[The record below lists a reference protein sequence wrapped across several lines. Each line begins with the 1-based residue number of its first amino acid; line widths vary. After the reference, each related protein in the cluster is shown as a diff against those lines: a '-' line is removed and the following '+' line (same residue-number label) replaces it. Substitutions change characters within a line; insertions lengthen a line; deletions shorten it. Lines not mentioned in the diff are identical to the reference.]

1 MLKESREGYRKMSL
15 LEFLQA
21 QKYSSS
27 GRVHV
32 APNIPKKLLSNALA
46 AYGLTGDP
54 SEVVVLIDDTMF
66 ASGKD
71 GCLIGQEYLA
81 IRESF
86 SDAKVYAYDEVDALE
101 LKGSKLFLNKRQAI
115 AFNMPEKND
124 LHDCFSLLQEWL
136 RTRGGEQSTP
146 VAKLAAV
153 KDSAGNQELSAEQ
166 VDSIVQ
172 MTLSLAERL
181 GLERVYVRPHI
192 PQKKLSAALESYGVN
207 MSADEVLVLI
217 DDTLFGGAKEGVL
230 MGESKL
236 AVKILLGAPRLFF
249 WRHLDSLAVEKSD
262 LFVNSRKVGTFTQV
276 GEKELGE
283 FFSVI
288 NEALGDA
295 RRGLAAQPVVAVAPP
310 ALAVGAAKPE
320 ADPALV
326 GPVAEEILALAVI
339 DETTPDDPQKK
350 VSGKDKLFG
359 YVAVAIEHHKSQILP
374 FIKDKTGEASL
385 AALRDDSNIEKLGSF
400 IYALLP
406 GVVRLALKEETF
418 VRFVLDHRNK
428 LLDKLLAGEAERVA
442 ALQDITPTAR
452 LAPAYNAE
460 LDDLLMDDQPVVKPG
475 QRAIE
480 KMQAIL
486 ADLKQE
492 QRDDPDAADTWQ
504 LPINY
509 LGAVIPKARKLIG
522 CPDEKIE
529 EQIFFVLAFMY
540 GFSFHKIPESI
551 RQQEGLLEFFMT
563 GFLMVCENY
572 QERSPHSR
580 VSLEDGPILIAMAIA
595 KMATKQQLNEMVRTM
610 LDEHKGGAKT
620 GDFEVDDILLL
631 LREANGFAQQWVDN
645 LMREIIAEERALQN
659 KWGDLLN

>member
-1 MLKESREGYRKMSL
+1 MSL
-15 LEFLQA
+15 LEFLHA

-32 APNIPKKLLSNALA
+32 APNIPKKLLSNALS
-46 AYGLTGDP
+46 AYGLTVDP
-54 SEVVVLIDDTMF
+54 SEVVVLVDDTIF

-86 SDAKVYAYDEVDALE
+86 SDAIVYAYDEVDALE
-101 LKGSKLFLNKRQAI
+101 LKGKKLFLNKRQAI
-115 AFNMPEKND
+115 AFNMPDKDD

-136 RTRGGEQSTP
+136 QIRGGEQPAP
-146 VAKLAAV
+146 VVKLAAV
-153 KDSAGNQELSAEQ
+153 KNSAGNQELSAEQ

-192 PQKKLSAALESYGVN
+192 PQKKLSAALESYGAN

-236 AVKILLGAPRLFF
+236 AIKMVFDSPRLFF

-262 LFVNSRKVGTFTQV
+262 LFVNSRKVGAFTQV
-276 GEKELGE
+276 GEKELGK

-288 NEALGDA
+288 NEALGNA
-295 RRGLAAQPVVAVAPP
+295 RRGLASQPVVAVAPP
-310 ALAVGAAKPE
+310 ALAVGATRPE

-326 GPVAEEILALAVI
+326 EPADEILALAVI
-339 DETTPDDPQKK
+339 EKTTPDDPQKK

-359 YVAVAIEHHKSQILP
+359 YVAVAIENNKSRILP

-385 AALRDDSNIEKLGSF
+385 AALRNDSNIEKLGSF

-406 GVVRLALKEETF
+406 GFVRLALKEEVF
-418 VRFVLDHRNK
+418 VRFVLDNRNK
-428 LLDKLLAGEAERVA
+428 LLDKLLAGEAERFA

-452 LAPAYNAE
+452 LAPAYQAE
-460 LDDLLMDDQPVVKPG
+460 LDDLLVDDDPLVRPG
-475 QRAIE
+475 LRAIE

-492 QRDDPDAADTWQ
+492 QRDDPDSADILQ

-509 LGAVIPKARKLIG
+509 LGAVIPKAKKLVG
-522 CPDEKIE
+522 FPDEKIE

-551 RQQEGLLEFFMT
+551 RKQESILEYFMT

-572 QERSPHSR
+572 KERTPHSEVR
-580 VSLEDGPILIAMAIA
+580 PEELQMMIAWAIA
-595 KMATKQQLNEMVRTM
+595 KMATKPQLNEVVRKM
-610 LDEHKGGAKT
+610 LDEHKDGAKP

-645 LMREIIAEERALQN
+645 MMREIIAEERALQN

>member
-1 MLKESREGYRKMSL
+1 MSL

-32 APNIPKKLLSNALA
+32 APNIPKKLLSNALS
-46 AYGLTGDP
+46 AYGLTVDP

-71 GCLIGQEYLA
+71 GCLIGQQYLA

-86 SDAKVYAYDEVDALE
+86 SDAVAYAYDEVDALE

-115 AFNMPEKND
+115 AFNMPDKDD

-136 RTRGGEQSTP
+136 RTRGGEQSAP
-146 VAKLAAV
+146 VAKPAAV
-153 KDSAGNQELSAEQ
+153 KASAGNQELSAAQ
-166 VDSIVQ
+166 VDSIVH

-192 PQKKLSAALESYGVN
+192 PQKKLQAALDSYGAN
-207 MSADEVLVLI
+207 MREDEVLVLI

-236 AVKILLGAPRLFF
+236 AVKMVFDTPRLFF
-249 WRHLDSLAVEKSD
+249 WRHLDSLAVEKRD

-295 RRGLAAQPVVAVAPP
+295 RRGLVDQPVVAVAQP
-310 ALAVGAAKPE
+310 AVAVVVAKPE
-320 ADPALV
+320 AEPVLV
-326 GPVAEEILALAVI
+326 EPVAEEILALAVI
-339 DETTPDDPQKK
+339 EQTTPDDPQKK
-350 VSGKDKLFG
+350 VSGKDKLLG
-359 YVAVAIEHHKSQILP
+359 YVAVAIEQNKSKILP

-385 AALRDDSNIEKLGSF
+385 AALRDDGNVEKLGAF
-400 IYALLP
+400 IYAFLP

-418 VRFVLDHRNK
+418 VRFVLDNRNK

-452 LAPAYNAE
+452 LAPTYHAE
-460 LDDLLMDDQPVVKPG
+460 LDDLLMDDEPVVQPG

-492 QRDDPDAADTWQ
+492 QRDDPDSAVIWQ
-504 LPINY
+504 LPISC
-509 LGAVIPKARKLIG
+509 LGAVIPKAKKLIG
-522 CPDEKIE
+522 FPDEE
-529 EQIFFVLAFMY
+529 LESQVFFVLGFMY
-540 GFSFHKIPESI
+540 GFSFHKIPEPI
-551 RQQEGLLEFFMT
+551 RQQDGVFEAFFT
-563 GFLMVCENY
+563 GFAIICENY
-572 QERSPHSR
+572 TERSPGNK
-580 VSLEDGPILIAMAIA
+580 VKPEDDMLPLAMGLA
-595 KMATKQQLNEMVRTM
+595 KMATKQQLNEMVRKM
-610 LDEHKGGAKT
+610 LDEHQDVAKP
-620 GDFEVDDILLL
+620 GDFELDDIMLL
-631 LREANGFAQQWVDN
+631 LREANGFAQQWVDS
-645 LMREIIAEERALQN
+645 MTREILAEERALQN

>member
-1 MLKESREGYRKMSL
+1 MSL

-32 APNIPKKLLSNALA
+32 APNIPKKLLSNALS
-46 AYGLTGDP
+46 AYGLTVDP

-71 GCLIGQEYLA
+71 GCLIGQQYLA

-86 SDAKVYAYDEVDALE
+86 SDAVAYAYDEVDALE

-115 AFNMPEKND
+115 AFNMPDKDD
-124 LHDCFSLLQEWL
+124 LHDCFSLVQEWL
-136 RTRGGEQSTP
+136 RTRGGEQSAP
-146 VAKLAAV
+146 LAKPAAV
-153 KDSAGNQELSAEQ
+153 KASAGNQELSAEQ

-192 PQKKLSAALESYGVN
+192 PQKKLSAALESYGAN

-236 AVKILLGAPRLFF
+236 AVKMVFDTPRLFF
-249 WRHLDSLAVEKSD
+249 WRHLDSLAVEKRD

-295 RRGLAAQPVVAVAPP
+295 RRGLAAQPLVAVAQP
-310 ALAVGAAKPE
+310 AVAVLAPKPE
-320 ADPALV
+320 AEPALV
-326 GPVAEEILALAVI
+326 EPVAEEILALAVI
-339 DETTPDDPQKK
+339 EETSSDDPQKK
-350 VSGKDKLFG
+350 VSGKDKLLG
-359 YVAVAIEHHKSQILP
+359 YVAVAIEQNKSKILP

-385 AALRDDSNIEKLGSF
+385 AALRDDSNVEKLGGF
-400 IYALLP
+400 IYAFLP

-418 VRFVLDHRNK
+418 VRFVLDNRNK

-442 ALQDITPTAR
+442 ALQDITPAAQ
-452 LAPAYNAE
+452 LAPAYHAE
-460 LDDLLMDDQPVVKPG
+460 LDDLLMDDEPVVQPG
-475 QRAIE
+475 LRAIE

-492 QRDDPDAADTWQ
+492 QRDDPDSAVIWQ

-509 LGAVIPKARKLIG
+509 LGAVIPKAKKLIG
-522 CPDEKIE
+522 CPDEEIE
-529 EQIFFVLAFMY
+529 EQIFYVMAFMY

-551 RQQEGLLEFFMT
+551 RQQDGLLEGFLT

-572 QERSPHSR
+572 QERSPHSKVR
-580 VSLEDGPILIAMAIA
+580 PEDDQMLMAMAMA
-595 KMATKQQLNEMVRTM
+595 KMATKQQLNEMVRKL
-610 LDEHKGGAKT
+610 LDEHKGGAKP
-620 GDFEVDDILLL
+620 GDFEVDDIMLL

-645 LMREIIAEERALQN
+645 LTREIIAEERALQN

>member
-1 MLKESREGYRKMSL
+1 MSL

-21 QKYSSS
+21 HKYSSS

-32 APNIPKKLLSNALA
+32 APNIPKKLLSNALS
-46 AYGLTGDP
+46 AYGLTVDP
-54 SEVVVLIDDTMF
+54 SEVVVLIDDTML

-71 GCLIGQEYLA
+71 GCLISQEYLA

-86 SDAKVYAYDEVDALE
+86 SDAMAYDYDEVDSLE
-101 LKGSKLFLNKRQAI
+101 LKGKKLFLNNRQAI
-115 AFNMPEKND
+115 AFNMPDKDN

-136 RTRGGEQSTP
+136 RTRGGEQSAP
-146 VAKLAAV
+146 LAKLAAV
-153 KDSAGNQELSAEQ
+153 KNSTSNQELSAEQ
-166 VDSIVQ
+166 VDSIMQ

-192 PQKKLSAALESYGVN
+192 PKKKLSAALESYGAN

-236 AVKILLGAPRLFF
+236 AVKMVFDSPRLFF

-262 LFVNSRKVGTFTQV
+262 LFVNSRKVGAFTQV

-295 RRGLAAQPVVAVAPP
+295 RRKLAAQPVAALVSP

-320 ADPALV
+320 AVTALAE
-326 GPVAEEILALAVI
+326 PVAEEILALAVI
-339 DETTPDDPQKK
+339 EGTTPDDPQKK
-350 VSGKDKLFG
+350 VSGKDKLFA
-359 YVAVAIEHHKSQILP
+359 YVAVAIEHNKSQILP
-374 FIKDKTGEASL
+374 IIKDKTGEASL

-418 VRFVLDHRNK
+418 VRFVLDNRNK
-428 LLDKLLAGEAERVA
+428 LLDKLLAGEAERAA
-442 ALQDITPTAR
+442 ALR
-452 LAPAYNAE
+452 LVPAYHAE
-460 LDDLLMDDQPVVKPG
+460 LDDLLMDDEPVVQPG
-475 QRAIE
+475 LRAIE

-492 QRDDPDAADTWQ
+492 QRDDPDSADVWQ

-509 LGAVIPKARKLIG
+509 LGAVIPKAKKLIG

-551 RQQEGLLEFFMT
+551 RQQDGLLEFFMT
-563 GFLMVCENY
+563 GFLMVCEKY
-572 QERSPHSR
+572 QKRSPHSEVR
-580 VSLEDGPILIAMAIA
+580 PEDLQVMIALAIA
-595 KMATKQQLNEMVRTM
+595 KMANKQQLNEMVRKM
-610 LDEHKGGAKT
+610 LDEHKGGAKS

-645 LMREIIAEERALQN
+645 MMREIIAEERALQN

>member
-1 MLKESREGYRKMSL
+1 MSL
-15 LEFLQA
+15 LGFLRA

-32 APNIPKKLLSNALA
+32 APNIPKKLLSNALS
-46 AYGLTGDP
+46 AYDLTVDP
-54 SEVVVLIDDTMF
+54 NEVVVLIDDTMF

-71 GCLIGQEYLA
+71 GCLIGQDFLA

-101 LKGSKLFLNKRQAI
+101 LKGSKLFVNKRQAI
-115 AFNMPEKND
+115 AFNMPDKDD

-136 RTRGGEQSTP
+136 RTRGGEQSAP

-153 KDSAGNQELSAEQ
+153 KDSAGNHELSSEQ

-192 PQKKLSAALESYGVN
+192 PQKKLSAALESYGAN

-217 DDTLFGGAKEGVL
+217 DDTLFGGAKDGVL

-236 AVKILLGAPRLFF
+236 AVKMVFDAPRLFF

-276 GEKELGE
+276 GEKVLGE
-283 FFSVI
+283 FFSKI

-310 ALAVGAAKPE
+310 ALAVGGAKLE
-320 ADPALV
+320 AEPALV
-326 GPVAEEILALAVI
+326 EQVAEEILALAVI
-339 DETTPDDPQKK
+339 EETTPENPQKQ
-350 VSGKDKLFG
+350 VSGKDKLLG
-359 YVAVAIEHHKSQILP
+359 YVAEAIEHNKSQILP
-374 FIKDKTGEASL
+374 FIKDKIGEASL
-385 AALRDDSNIEKLGSF
+385 AALRDDSNVEKLGSF

-406 GVVRLALKEETF
+406 GVVRLTLKEETF
-418 VRFVLDHRNK
+418 VRFALDNRNK

-452 LAPAYNAE
+452 LAPTYHAE
-460 LDDLLMDDQPVVKPG
+460 LDDLLMDVEQVAQPG

-480 KMQAIL
+480 KMQAII

-492 QRDDPDAADTWQ
+492 QLDDPDSAFIWQ

-509 LGAVIPKARKLIG
+509 LGAVIPKAKKLNG

-529 EQIFFVLAFMY
+529 EQIFFVLALMY

-551 RQQEGLLEFFMT
+551 RQQDGILQTFLT
-563 GFLMVCENY
+563 GFMMVCENY
-572 QERSPHSR
+572 QERSPHSKVR
-580 VSLEDGPILIAMAIA
+580 PQDNQIFMAMAIA
-595 KMATKQQLNEMVRTM
+595 KMATKQLLNEMVRKM
-610 LDEHKGGAKT
+610 LDEHKGGAKF

-645 LMREIIAEERALQN
+645 LTREFIAEERALQN

>member
-1 MLKESREGYRKMSL
+1 MSL

-21 QKYSSS
+21 KKHSSS

-32 APNIPKKLLSNALA
+32 APNIPKKLLSNALS
-46 AYGLTGDP
+46 AYGLTVDA

-86 SDAKVYAYDEVDALE
+86 SDAMVYAYDEVDTLE
-101 LKGSKLFLNKRQAI
+101 LKGCKLFLNKRQVI
-115 AFNMPEKND
+115 AFNMPDKD
-124 LHDCFSLLQEWL
+124 HLHDCFSLLREWL
-136 RTRGGEQSTP
+136 RTRGGEQSAP
-146 VAKLAAV
+146 VVKLAAI

-172 MTLSLAERL
+172 MTLSLGERL

-192 PQKKLSAALESYGVN
+192 PQKKLSAALESYGAN
-207 MSADEVLVLI
+207 MSADEVVVLI

-236 AVKILLGAPRLFF
+236 AVKMVFDMPRLFF
-249 WRHLDSLAVEKSD
+249 WRHLDSLAVEKRD

-276 GEKELGE
+276 DEKELGE

-295 RRGLAAQPVVAVAPP
+295 RRGLAAQTVAAVAPP
-310 ALAVGAAKPE
+310 AFAGGAKPE
-320 ADPALV
+320 AEPALV

-339 DETTPDDPQKK
+339 EETMSDDPQKK
-350 VSGKDKLFG
+350 VSGKDKLLG
-359 YVAVAIEHHKSQILP
+359 YVAEAIEHNKSQILP
-374 FIKDKTGEASL
+374 FIKDKVGEASL
-385 AALRDDSNIEKLGSF
+385 AVLRDDSNVEKLGSF

-406 GVVRLALKEETF
+406 GVVRLTLKEEAF
-418 VRFVLDHRNK
+418 VRFVLDNSNK
-428 LLDKLLAGEAERVA
+428 LLDKLLIGEAEGVA
-442 ALQDITPTAR
+442 ALQDITSTAR
-452 LAPAYNAE
+452 LAPTYHAE
-460 LDDLLMDDQPVVKPG
+460 LDDLLMDNEPVVQPG

-492 QRDDPDAADTWQ
+492 QRDDPDSAVIWQ

-509 LGAVIPKARKLIG
+509 LGAVIPKAKKLIG
-522 CPDEKIE
+522 YPDEKIE
-529 EQIFFVLAFMY
+529 EQIFYVLAFMY

-551 RQQEGLLEFFMT
+551 RQQDGLLEGFLT
-563 GFLMVCENY
+563 GFLMVCESY
-572 QERSPHSR
+572 QERSPHSKVR
-580 VSLEDGPILIAMAIA
+580 PKDDPMLMAMAMA
-595 KMATKQQLNEMVRTM
+595 KMATKQQLSELVRKL
-610 LDEHKGGAKT
+610 LDKHKGGAKP
-620 GDFEVDDILLL
+620 GDFEVDDIMLL

-645 LMREIIAEERALQN
+645 LTREIIAEERALQN

>member
-1 MLKESREGYRKMSL
+1 MSFL
-15 LEFLQA
+15 DFLQA

-32 APNIPKKLLSNALA
+32 APNIPKKLLSNALS
-46 AYGLTGDP
+46 AYGLTVDP
-54 SEVVVLIDDTMF
+54 SKVVVLIDDTMF

-86 SDAKVYAYDEVDALE
+86 SDARVYAYDEVDALE

-115 AFNMPEKND
+115 AFNMPEKDD
-124 LHDCFSLLQEWL
+124 LHDCFALLQEWL
-136 RTRGGEQSTP
+136 RTRLGEQSAP
-146 VAKLAAV
+146 VAKLAAA

-192 PQKKLSAALESYGVN
+192 PQKKLSAALESYGAN
-207 MSADEVLVLI
+207 MGADEVLVLI

-230 MGESKL
+230 MGERKL
-236 AVKILLGAPRLFF
+236 AIKMLLDTPRLFF
-249 WRHLDSLAVEKSD
+249 WRHMDSLVVEKSD

-288 NEALGDA
+288 NEALSDA
-295 RRGLAAQPVVAVAPP
+295 RHGLAAQTVVTVAPP
-310 ALAVGAAKPE
+310 VLAVGAVKPKAE
-320 ADPALV
+320 PALV
-326 GPVAEEILALAVI
+326 DPVAKEVLALAVI
-339 DETTPDDPQKK
+339 EETTPDDLQKQ

-359 YVAVAIEHHKSQILP
+359 YVAVAIERNKSQILP
-374 FIKDKTGEASL
+374 FIKDKTGEAYLS
-385 AALRDDSNIEKLGSF
+385 ALRDDSNMEKLGSF

-406 GVVRLALKEETF
+406 GVVRVAVKEETF
-418 VRFVLDHRNK
+418 VRFVLDNRNK
-428 LLDKLLAGEAERVA
+428 LLDKLLAVEAERVA

-452 LAPAYNAE
+452 LAPAYYAE
-460 LDDLLMDDQPVVKPG
+460 LNDLLMDDEPVVQPG

-492 QRDDPDAADTWQ
+492 QRDDPDSADILQ

-509 LGAVIPKARKLIG
+509 LGAVIPRAKKLIG
-522 CPDEKIE
+522 CADEKIE
-529 EQIFFVLAFMY
+529 DQIFFVLAFMF

-551 RQQEGLLEFFMT
+551 RRQDGLLEFFMT

-572 QERSPHSR
+572 QERSPHSKA
-580 VSLEDGPILIAMAIA
+580 SLEDGPILVAMAIA
-595 KMATKQQLNEMVRTM
+595 KMATKQQLNEMVRKM
-610 LDEHKGGAKT
+610 LDEHKGGAKS

-631 LREANGFAQQWVDN
+631 LREANGFAQQWADN
-645 LMREIIAEERALQN
+645 LTRELIAEERALQK

>member
-1 MLKESREGYRKMSL
+1 MLKDREGYKDMSL

-32 APNIPKKLLSNALA
+32 APNIPKKLLSNALS
-46 AYGLTGDP
+46 AYGLSVDP
-54 SEVVVLIDDTMF
+54 SEVVVLIDDTML

-71 GCLIGQEYLA
+71 GCLIAQKSLA
-81 IRESF
+81 VRESF
-86 SDAKVYAYDEVDALE
+86 SDAMIYAYDEVDALE
-101 LKGSKLFLNKRQAI
+101 LKGKKLFLNKRQAI
-115 AFNMPEKND
+115 TFHMPDEDD
-124 LHDCFSLLQEWL
+124 LYDCFSLLEEWL
-136 RTRGGEQSTP
+136 RTQSCERSSP
-146 VAKLAAV
+146 VDKLAAV
-153 KDSAGNQELSAEQ
+153 KDSAGNQELSVEQ
-166 VDSIVQ
+166 VDSIMQ

-192 PQKKLSAALESYGVN
+192 PQKKLSAALESYGAN
-207 MSADEVLVLI
+207 MSAEEVLVLI

-230 MGESKL
+230 MGKSKL
-236 AVKILLGAPRLFF
+236 AVKMLLDTPRLFF
-249 WRHLDSLAVEKSD
+249 WRHLNSLAVEKND
-262 LFVNSRKVGTFTQV
+262 LFINSHQVGTFTQV

-288 NEALGDA
+288 NEALSDA
-295 RRGLAAQPVVAVAPP
+295 RRGVAAQPVVAVAPP
-310 ALAVGAAKPE
+310 ALVVGSAKPDT
-320 ADPALV
+320 DPALV
-326 GPVAEEILALAVI
+326 KPVEEEILALAVTE
-339 DETTPDDPQKK
+339 DTTLDHPQKK

-359 YVAVAIEHHKSQILP
+359 YVAVAIEQNKSQILP

-385 AALRDDSNIEKLGSF
+385 AALRDDGNIEKLGSF

-406 GVVRLALKEETF
+406 GVVRLAVKEETF
-418 VRFVLDHRNK
+418 VRFVLDNRNK

-442 ALQDITPTAR
+442 ALQDIPPTAR
-452 LAPAYNAE
+452 LAPTYHTE
-460 LDDLLMDDQPVVKPG
+460 LDDLLMDDKPVVRPG

-492 QRDDPDAADTWQ
+492 QRDDPDSAEIWQ

-509 LGAVIPKARKLIG
+509 LGAVIPKAKKLVG

-529 EQIFFVLAFMY
+529 DQIFFVLAFMY

-551 RQQEGLLEFFMT
+551 RKQDGLLEFFMT
-563 GFLMVCENY
+563 GFMMVCENY
-572 QERSPHSR
+572 QKRSPNSK

-595 KMATKQQLNEMVRTM
+595 KMATKQQLNEMVRKM
-610 LDEHKGGAKT
+610 LDEHNGSAKP

-631 LREANGFAQQWVDN
+631 LREANGFAQHWVDN
-645 LMREIIAEERALQN
+645 MMREIIAEERALQN

>member
-1 MLKESREGYRKMSL
+1 MSL

-32 APNIPKKLLSNALA
+32 APNIPKKLLSNALS
-46 AYGLTGDP
+46 AYGLSVDP
-54 SEVVVLIDDTMF
+54 SEVVVLIDDTML

-71 GCLIGQEYLA
+71 GCLIAQKSLA
-81 IRESF
+81 VRESF
-86 SDAKVYAYDEVDALE
+86 RDAMIYAYDEVDALE
-101 LKGSKLFLNKRQAI
+101 LKGKKLFLNKRQAI
-115 AFNMPEKND
+115 TFHMPDEDD
-124 LHDCFSLLQEWL
+124 LYDCFSLLEEWL
-136 RTRGGEQSTP
+136 RTQSCERSSP
-146 VAKLAAV
+146 VDKLAAV
-153 KDSAGNQELSAEQ
+153 KDSAGNQELSVEQ
-166 VDSIVQ
+166 VDSIMQ

-192 PQKKLSAALESYGVN
+192 PQKKLSAALESYGAN
-207 MSADEVLVLI
+207 MSAEEVLVLI

-230 MGESKL
+230 MGKSKL
-236 AVKILLGAPRLFF
+236 AVKMLLDTPRLFF
-249 WRHLDSLAVEKSD
+249 WRHLNSLAVERND
-262 LFVNSRKVGTFTQV
+262 LFINSHQVGTFTQV

-288 NEALGDA
+288 NEALSDA
-295 RRGLAAQPVVAVAPP
+295 RRGVAAQPVVAVAPP
-310 ALAVGAAKPE
+310 ALVVGSAKPDT
-320 ADPALV
+320 DPALV
-326 GPVAEEILALAVI
+326 KPVEEEILALAVT
-339 DETTPDDPQKK
+339 ENTTPDHPQKK

-359 YVAVAIEHHKSQILP
+359 YVAVAIEQNKSQILP

-385 AALRDDSNIEKLGSF
+385 AALRDDGNIEKLGSF

-406 GVVRLALKEETF
+406 GVVRLAVKEETF
-418 VRFVLDHRNK
+418 VHFVLDNRNK

-442 ALQDITPTAR
+442 AFQDIPPTAR
-452 LAPAYNAE
+452 LAPTYHTE
-460 LDDLLMDDQPVVKPG
+460 LDDLLMDDKPVVRPG

-492 QRDDPDAADTWQ
+492 QRDDPDSAEIWQ

-509 LGAVIPKARKLIG
+509 LGAVIPKAKKLVG
-522 CPDEKIE
+522 FPDEKIE
-529 EQIFFVLAFMY
+529 DQIFFVLAFMY

-551 RQQEGLLEFFMT
+551 RKQDGLLEFFMT
-563 GFLMVCENY
+563 GFMMVCENY
-572 QERSPHSR
+572 QKRSPNSKI
-580 VSLEDGPILIAMAIA
+580 SLEDGPILIAIAIA
-595 KMATKQQLNEMVRTM
+595 KMATKQQLNEMVRKM
-610 LDEHKGGAKT
+610 LDEHNGSAKP

-631 LREANGFAQQWVDN
+631 LREANGFAQHWVDN
-645 LMREIIAEERALQN
+645 MMRELIAEERALQN

>member
-1 MLKESREGYRKMSL
+1 MLKDREGYKDMSL

-32 APNIPKKLLSNALA
+32 APNIPKKLLSNALS
-46 AYGLTGDP
+46 AYGLSVDP
-54 SEVVVLIDDTMF
+54 SEVVVLIDDTML

-71 GCLIGQEYLA
+71 GCLIAQKSLA
-81 IRESF
+81 VRESF
-86 SDAKVYAYDEVDALE
+86 SDAMIYAYDEVDALE
-101 LKGSKLFLNKRQAI
+101 LKGKKLFLNKRQAI
-115 AFNMPEKND
+115 TFHMPDEDD
-124 LHDCFSLLQEWL
+124 LYDCFSLLEEWL
-136 RTRGGEQSTP
+136 RTQSCERSSP
-146 VAKLAAV
+146 VDKLAAV
-153 KDSAGNQELSAEQ
+153 KDSAGNQELSVEQ
-166 VDSIVQ
+166 VDSIMQ

-192 PQKKLSAALESYGVN
+192 PQKKLSAALESYGAN
-207 MSADEVLVLI
+207 MSAEEVLVLI

-230 MGESKL
+230 MGKSKL
-236 AVKILLGAPRLFF
+236 AVKMLLDTPRLFF
-249 WRHLDSLAVEKSD
+249 WRHLNSLAVEKND
-262 LFVNSRKVGTFTQV
+262 LFINSHQVGTFTQV

-288 NEALGDA
+288 NEALSDA
-295 RRGLAAQPVVAVAPP
+295 RRGVAAQPVVAVAPP
-310 ALAVGAAKPE
+310 ALVVGSAKPDT
-320 ADPALV
+320 DPALV
-326 GPVAEEILALAVI
+326 KPVEEEILALAVTE
-339 DETTPDDPQKK
+339 DTTLDHPQKK

-359 YVAVAIEHHKSQILP
+359 YVAVAIEQNKSQILP

-385 AALRDDSNIEKLGSF
+385 AALRDDGNIEKLGSF

-406 GVVRLALKEETF
+406 GVVRLAVKEETF
-418 VRFVLDHRNK
+418 VRFVLDNRNK
-428 LLDKLLAGEAERVA
+428 LLDELLAGEAERVA
-442 ALQDITPTAR
+442 ALQDIPPTAR
-452 LAPAYNAE
+452 LAPTYHTE
-460 LDDLLMDDQPVVKPG
+460 LDDLLMDDKPVVRPG

-492 QRDDPDAADTWQ
+492 QRDDPDSAEIWQ

-509 LGAVIPKARKLIG
+509 LGAVIPKAKKLVG

-529 EQIFFVLAFMY
+529 DQIFFVLAFMY

-551 RQQEGLLEFFMT
+551 RKQDGLLEFFMT
-563 GFLMVCENY
+563 GFMMVCENY
-572 QERSPHSR
+572 QKRSPNSK

-595 KMATKQQLNEMVRTM
+595 KMATKQQLNEMVRKM
-610 LDEHKGGAKT
+610 LDEHNGSAKP

-631 LREANGFAQQWVDN
+631 LREANGFAQHWVDN
-645 LMREIIAEERALQN
+645 MMREIIAEERALQN

>member
-1 MLKESREGYRKMSL
+1 MSL

-27 GRVHV
+27 GRIHV
-32 APNIPKKLLSNALA
+32 APNIPKKLLSNALS
-46 AYGLTGDP
+46 AYGLTVAP
-54 SEVVVLIDDTMF
+54 SEVLVLIDDTMF

-86 SDAKVYAYDEVDALE
+86 SDAMVYAYDEVDALE

-115 AFNMPEKND
+115 VFNMPDKDD

-136 RTRGGEQSTP
+136 RTRVGEQSALE
-146 VAKLAAV
+146 AKLAAT
-153 KDSAGNQELSAEQ
+153 KDSAGNQELSAKQ

-172 MTLSLAERL
+172 ITLSLAERL

-192 PQKKLSAALESYGVN
+192 PQKKLSAALESYGAN

-230 MGESKL
+230 MGERKL
-236 AVKILLGAPRLFF
+236 AVKMLLDTPRLFF
-249 WRHLDSLAVEKSD
+249 WRHLDSLVVEKND

-283 FFSVI
+283 FFLVI
-288 NEALGDA
+288 NKALSDA
-295 RRGLAAQPVVAVAPP
+295 RRGLAAQTVEAVEPP
-310 ALAVGAAKPE
+310 ALAVSAAKPE
-320 ADPALV
+320 AESALV
-326 GPVAEEILALAVI
+326 EPVAKEILALAVI
-339 DETTPDDPQKK
+339 EETTPDDPQKK

-359 YVAVAIEHHKSQILP
+359 YVAVAIEHNKSQILP

-418 VRFVLDHRNK
+418 VRFVLDNRNK

-452 LAPAYNAE
+452 LAPAYYAE
-460 LDDLLMDDQPVVKPG
+460 LDDLLMDDEPVVQPG
-475 QRAIE
+475 QRVIE
-480 KMQAIL
+480 NMQAIL

-492 QRDDPDAADTWQ
+492 QRDDPDSADIWQ

-509 LGAVIPKARKLIG
+509 LGAVIPKAKKLIG

-551 RQQEGLLEFFMT
+551 RQQDGLLEFFMT
-563 GFLMVCENY
+563 GFLMVRENY
-572 QERSPHSR
+572 QERSPHSK
-580 VSLEDGPILIAMAIA
+580 VSLEDDLILIAMAIA
-595 KMATKQQLNEMVRTM
+595 KMATKQQLNEMVRKM
-610 LDEHKGGAKT
+610 LEEHKGGAKP

-631 LREANGFAQQWVDN
+631 LREANGFAQQWVN
-645 LMREIIAEERALQN
+645 NMMREIIAEERALQN